1 MGLDNNDSTIRDL
14 KANLCDFFCQ
24 KIRELSEIEDVKKKD
39 EYIACLIKV
48 AENADNLSESF
59 EQFDLL
65 GIPIKIAESSSKKQ
79 EVVDEDTSKIEED
92 KTEVVDNSETVSKPV
107 VNTGNLPV
115 SENKQVI
122 PMPVKKEVVPEGKS
136 KSVLAPSI
144 KIEAPVLPKMPNIFE
159 GIFNNARSTD
169 TVDSGTND
177 KVDTG
182 VIEERGSLVND
193 EQQEMAQESTMD
205 IPSASEKQESDL
217 EKAMT
222 VPGVISNNVNNNQVI
237 SIPRVDNIINSNSG
251 NNNNT
256 NTNAST
262 SPISSLLAAYTN
274 GPVESSD
281 NVLNNSNGLGTKT
294 RIFKLSPDKVKAIL
308 VNKSQIEKLSVSLD
322 EQSRLLDFGQEAVMP
337 KQYNIE
343 EMMNRAKQLY
353 NEGRQKEAQQLYDEI
368 SQINRANVLVKKA
381 A

>member
-65 GIPIKIAESSSKKQ
+65 GIPLKIAESSSKKQ
-79 EVVDEDTSKIEED
+79 EVVDDETSKIEED
-92 KTEVVDNSETVSKPV
+92 KTEVVDNSEAVSKPV
-107 VNTGNLPV
+107 VNTANLPV

-122 PMPVKKEVVPEGKS
+122 PMPVKKEVVPEEKS

-159 GIFNNARSTD
+159 GIFNNTRSTD
-169 TVDSGTND
+169 N

-182 VIEERGSLVND
+182 VIKERGPSVND
-193 EQQEMAQESTMD
+193 EQQEMGQESTMN
-205 IPSASEKQESDL
+205 IPSVSEGKESDL
-217 EKAMT
+217 GKVMT
-222 VPGVISNNVNNNQVI
+222 VPGVVSNNVNNNQVI
-237 SIPRVDNIINSNSG
+237 SIPRVDNVINSNSG
-251 NNNNT
+251 NSNN
-256 NTNAST
+256 AFT

-274 GPVESSD
+274 GPVGTSEP
-281 NVLNNSNGLGTKT
+281 VLNNGNGLGTKT

-308 VNKSQIEKLSVSLD
+308 VNKSQIEKLSASLD

-353 NEGRQKEAQQLYDEI
+353 NEGKQKEAQQLYDEI
-368 SQINRANVLVKKA
+368 SQINRANILVKKA